1 MAGRTW
7 VLRDVVDGVNDSLG
21 ASRGGQTSSSIA
33 ALEADL
39 AAQEEEVRRKKDQ
52 LERMRREEDEGRGKA
67 PARGSWKK
75 KGGRGGRGGN

>member
-39 AAQEEEVRRKKDQ
+39 AAQEEEVRRKKELLD
-52 LERMRREEDEGRGKA
+52 RMRREDEEGRGKA
-67 PARGSWKK
+67 PAQGYWK